1 MADGDVRVDLAAC
14 LLLVERTRWLRV
26 VWGRSRVDTRAVTEV
41 MQISQRPQTVMPGEQ
56 QRLNAMAL
64 TAFVVVFFASVV
76 GLVLGYVALH
86 QVERTQEAGRGFALA
101 AVILGW
107 IGTIGVLLIAVA
119 LFVGSWVFRIF

>member
-1 MADGDVRVDLAAC
+1 M
-14 LLLVERTRWLRV
+14 
-26 VWGRSRVDTRAVTEV
+26 DTRAVTEV